1 MLIEADMHCHSVA
14 STHAYSTVRE
24 IAECAAEIGLKAFA
38 LTDHCP
44 LSPDS
49 PHLWHI
55 HNMKCL
61 PRKIHGVTLIKG
73 AEANI
78 DEYGKIDLGKYEFD
92 RLEWI
97 VASFHNSVVKG
108 NPYGDFSEQY
118 IHMAKDIPEIDA
130 VGHCTTLNF
139 PFDYERVLKVF
150 KEYGKLVEINESS
163 VKYHKGSA
171 DNCRKV
177 LEICKKYE
185 IPIVVDTDTHYCE
198 SVGITDNAEKIIS
211 ECNFPKKLIL
221 NSDFDKLAEFIEN
234 KRNIS
239 LIQ

>member
-24 IAECAAEIGLKAFA
+24 IAECAKETGLKAFA
-38 LTDHCP
+38 LTDHAP

-49 PHLWHI
+49 PHIWHF

-61 PRKIHGVTLIKG
+61 PRKIHGVYLIQG

-78 DEYGKIDLGKYEFD
+78 DAEGCIDLDRYELD

-97 VASFHNSVVKG
+97 VASLHNSVVKG
-108 NPYGDFSEQY
+108 NPYGDFSDVY
-118 IHMAKDIPEIDA
+118 INIAKNVPEVDVI
-130 VGHCTTLNF
+130 GHCTMNSF
-139 PFDYERVLKVF
+139 PFNYERVLKIF
-150 KEYGKLVEINESS
+150 KEYGKFVEINESS
-163 VKYHKGSA
+163 IKFHKGSA
-171 DNCRKV
+171 DNCKKV

-198 SVGITDNAEKIIS
+198 AVGITVNAEKIIE
-211 ECNFPKKLIL
+211 ECSFPKKLIL
-221 NSDFDKLAEFIEN
+221 NTDAEKVLEFIEN
-234 KRNIS
+234 KRGIS
-239 LIQ
+239 F